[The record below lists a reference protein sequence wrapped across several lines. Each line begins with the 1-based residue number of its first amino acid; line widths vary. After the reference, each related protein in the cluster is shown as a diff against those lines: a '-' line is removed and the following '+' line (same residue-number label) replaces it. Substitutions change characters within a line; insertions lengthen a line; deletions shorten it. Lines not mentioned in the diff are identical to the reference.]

1 MKRLMMLGFVL
12 LLGTT
17 LWGCDEATFLA
28 GAPDDAV
35 KAYLMAKGGGD
46 MDSIH
51 LAVQDRDRD
60 RLTDGTGP
68 LCPNPNPGGPGDGSG
83 GNTTPPGGGDQHQD
97 RDRDQ
102 CRDGSCGG

>member
-28 GAPDDAV
+28 AAPDDAV